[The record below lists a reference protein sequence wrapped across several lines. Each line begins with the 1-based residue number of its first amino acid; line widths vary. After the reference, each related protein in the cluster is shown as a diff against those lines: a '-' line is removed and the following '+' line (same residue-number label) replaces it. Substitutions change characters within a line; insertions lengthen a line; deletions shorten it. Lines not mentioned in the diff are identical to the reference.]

1 MSNIQFLK
9 KKIETVKNIQKVTRA
24 IKMVA
29 TVRTRKAQQALQT
42 SRTIPQNISEIMSFL
57 ANSEIYRE
65 AIQHPLLKQRKEISH
80 SIVLVVSND
89 HGLCGGF
96 ATRVA
101 SRALEVISKKDINK
115 KYYIISIGNRG
126 TSYLKSKGIQISEE
140 YQNFFTRY
148 TLDKVYHLVD
158 SFVNS
163 YLSQVTDEIV
173 VVYTSLRPSYTTEV
187 VVKNLLPISIEE
199 ITQAKSKN
207 NDRRVWLIEPNT
219 KIILNELVKLYLV
232 SELNRIFHE
241 SFASEQLARMQ
252 AMDTASTNAEKLL
265 EKIKIDFNKIRQEL
279 ITKEVIEV
287 ISGSDKPS

>member
-57 ANSEIYRE
+57 VNSEIYGE

-80 SIVLVVSND
+80 STLLVVSND

-101 SRALEVISKKDINK
+101 SRALEVISKEDINK
-115 KYYIISIGNRG
+115 KSYIISIGNRG
-126 TSYLKSKGIQISEE
+126 TSYLKSKGIRIGKE

-148 TLDKVYHLVD
+148 TLEKVYNLVD

-163 YLSQVTDEIV
+163 YLSQVTDEILV
-173 VVYTSLRPSYTTEV
+173 IYTSLRPSYTTEV
-187 VVKNLLPISIEE
+187 VIKNLLPISIEE
-199 ITQAKSKN
+199 IIQAKPKN
-207 NDRRVWLIEPNT
+207 EDRKVWLIEPNI

-252 AMDTASTNAEKLL
+252 AMDMASTNAEKLL
-265 EKIKIDFNKIRQEL
+265 EKIKIDFNKTRQEL

-287 ISGSDKPS
+287 ISGFR